1 MARQTRR
8 DVLMRVAPREE
19 LVCVPEFEAEA
30 ARVLAD
36 NLARALAGSDRA
48 AFERITFRPRMMV
61 NCVDLNL
68 GLDLFGQSLFAPILI
83 GPVADQRR
91 FHPEA
96 ELATLRGAAAAKAAV
111 VLSSRSSLPVTEL
124 AAQAAT
130 PLFYQAFASDDAAR
144 VRAGVQDAER
154 AGCNAVVVTVG
165 PDERS
170 DRRPGRR
177 DWSAVDAVR
186 GATALPVVV
195 KGVLTP
201 DDATT
206 AVAHG
211 ARGLIVSS
219 HGRAEGTGQPAPL
232 DAVGPIVAAVPRDVP
247 VLVDGGVR
255 RGTDVMKALAVGARA
270 VLVARPVMWG
280 LAAYGA
286 DGVQSVIE
294 LLQTELGR
302 VMGCCGAPNLAAIAR
317 SMIKVHS
324 APAPTSTP

>member
-1 MARQTRR
+1 
-8 DVLMRVAPREE
+8 
-19 LVCVPEFEAEA
+19 
-30 ARVLAD
+30 
-36 NLARALAGSDRA
+36 
-48 AFERITFRPRMMV
+48 MMV

-68 GLDLFGQSLFAPILI
+68 GLDLFGPSLFAPILV

-154 AGCNAVVVTVG
+154 AGCKAIVVTVG
-165 PDERS
+165 PDERG
-170 DRRPGRR
+170 DRRPARR
-177 DWSAVDAVR
+177 DWSAVDALR

-219 HGRAEGTGQPAPL
+219 YGRAGAGQPAPL
-232 DAVGPIVAAVPRDVP
+232 DAVEPIVAAVPREVP
-247 VLVDGGVR
+247 VLVDGGFR
-255 RGTDVMKALAVGARA
+255 RGTDVMKALAFGARA

-286 DGVQSVIE
+286 EGVQSVIE

-302 VMGCCGAPNLAAIAR
+302 VMGCCGAPNLGAIAR
-317 SMIKVHS
+317 SMIKVH
-324 APAPTSTP
+324 AAAAPTSTPWSASAPPP